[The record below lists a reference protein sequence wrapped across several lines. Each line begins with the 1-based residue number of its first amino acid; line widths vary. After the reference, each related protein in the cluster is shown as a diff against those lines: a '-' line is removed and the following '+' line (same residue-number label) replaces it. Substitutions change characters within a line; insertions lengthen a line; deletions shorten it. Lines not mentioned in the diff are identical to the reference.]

1 MYPLDEPGLH
11 HGQNVPILLEAA
23 RLFREADPK
32 IQIYTDPV
40 PGLSLM
46 DFEQIAAYLDV

>member
-1 MYPLDEPGLH
+1 ML
-11 HGQNVPILLEAA
+11 VEAA
-23 RLFREADPK
+23 RLFREADPE

-46 DFEQIAAYLDV
+46 DFEQIAPYLDV